1 MLRPTCNKLLL
12 NLASKPNKS
21 VQRQFSLLTIHRQ
34 QQQQKKQPE
43 SAFSSL
49 IQSSD
54 SSNVSTHVTGA
65 KRAKQ
70 AATDL
75 TYLAVIAT
83 GGTMLAAIGYYLFTA
98 LFSRET
104 PEGIYSE
111 SSKMCLN
118 NPDVENCFKLNL
130 FMSMFKNGFYF

>member
-1 MLRPTCNKLLL
+1 MFRSPICAKILFNQTI
-12 NLASKPNKS
+12 KS
-21 VQRQFSLLTIHRQ
+21 NRLHHRQ
-34 QQQQKKQPE
+34 LSISTLYYQQQQKKQPE

-49 IQSSD
+49 IQSSE
-54 SSNVSTHVTGA
+54 SSNVSTHVTGT
-65 KRAKQ
+65 KRVKQ

-83 GGTMLAAIGYYLFTA
+83 GATMLAAIGYYLFTA

-111 SSKMCLN
+111 SSKICLN
-118 NPDVENCFKLNL
+118 NPEVSIN
-130 FMSMFKNGFYF
+130 S